1 MADELLTASTDA
13 RPADILRGHSGCASA
28 ATSGLFFFLSCGC
41 GTAASEEITGFFFF
55 LSCGCRTAASEGAT
69 IGLFF
74 FLSCGCGTAASEGAA
89 VDSGLRHPDQDSS
102 GLPLGEVCFF
112 PLRPPKESPSRY
124 GRVGGVGVRGTY
136 GKYGEYG
143 KYGKYVS
150 RKYVSKYVSRKS
162 YQYQSQYI

>member
-41 GTAASEEITGFFFF
+41 GTAASEEI
-55 LSCGCRTAASEGAT
+55 

-150 RKYVSKYVSRKS
+150 RKYVSKYCES
-162 YQYQSQYI
+162 YQYQS